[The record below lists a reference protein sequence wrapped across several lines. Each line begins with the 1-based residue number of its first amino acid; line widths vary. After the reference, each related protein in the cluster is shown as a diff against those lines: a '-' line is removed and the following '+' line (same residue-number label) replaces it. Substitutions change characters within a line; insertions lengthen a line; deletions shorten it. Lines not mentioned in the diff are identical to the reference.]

1 MTFEHLGWLIVN
13 ILLPFFLPILGLLS
27 FKILPLPSAIEV
39 RFIALIK
46 DGQWCWTAIALS
58 VSTVFEYLNTQRLS
72 SSTFSRDSLF
82 LFLLGL
88 TTFLSV
94 GLAAGGAVFNTP
106 YLAKPYS
113 LKQWLSHYKTL
124 VTSISIS
131 FLTAILACIL
141 HFVT

>member
-1 MTFEHLGWLIVN
+1 MAFEHLGWLVIN
-13 ILLPFFLPILGLLS
+13 ILLPFFLPLLGLLS
-27 FKILPLPSAIEV
+27 FKILPLPAAIEV

-82 LFLLGL
+82 LLGL

-124 VTSISIS
+124 VTSIGIS

>member
-1 MTFEHLGWLIVN
+1 MAFEHVGWLVIN

-27 FKILPLPSAIEV
+27 FKILPLPVAIEV

-58 VSTVFEYLNTQRLS
+58 ASTVFEYLNAQRIS
-72 SSTFSRDSLF
+72 TSTFSRDNLF
-82 LFLLGL
+82 IFLLSL

-113 LKQWLSHYKTL
+113 PKQWLIHYKTL
-124 VTSISIS
+124 VTSIGIS
-131 FLTAILACIL
+131 FLTAIFSSAL
-141 HFVT
+141 HFST

>member
-1 MTFEHLGWLIVN
+1 MTFEHLGWLVVN
-13 ILLPFFLPILGLLS
+13 ILLLFFLPILGLLS

-58 VSTVFEYLNTQRLS
+58 ASTVFEYLNTQRIS
-72 SSTFSRDSLF
+72 TSTFSRDILF

-124 VTSISIS
+124 ITSIGIS
-131 FLTAILACIL
+131 FLTGIFSSAL
-141 HFVT
+141 HFST